1 MRRFSL
7 REFELPEITDNEL
20 LVSVISDSVCLSTWK
35 AALLGSE
42 HKRVPDDLENH
53 PVITGH
59 ECAGVIVEVGKNLT
73 GKYKKGQR
81 FVLQPAMGLPSGY
94 SAGYS
99 YEYFG
104 GNATYMIIPE
114 IAINLGCV
122 LPYHGSYF
130 AAASLAEP
138 MCCIIGAYHAN
149 YHTTQYV
156 YEHRMGVK
164 PGGNIALLACA
175 GPMGIGAIDYAINGG
190 IQPSR
195 VVVVD
200 IDDKRLAQVQK
211 LLPVD
216 LAASKGI
223 ELVYVNTKGMS
234 DPVQTLRALTGDV
247 GFDDIFVYAA
257 VPAVVEMADELL
269 AEDGCLN
276 FFAGPTDKNFKVP
289 FNFYNVGLQETVNQ
303 ASGALQKN
311 QNGADIP
318 GKDTFTKNIGACRAY
333 SAWLNIGGDSQVW
346 TTAQFISW
354 LESQGAFNHPYWMCK
369 GSWAYANNKV
379 ITDTGCGN
387 ICLAGA
393 VVEVI
398 GTRGAMTIRV
408 TTPSTSSG
416 GGITNAQ
423 FTYINHG
430 DAYAPGWRRD
440 YNTKNQQ
447 PAFALGQTGSTVGND
462 KAVGWNWNSGVYNAN
477 IGGASTLILHFNMN
491 TGSCPAVQ
499 FRVNYR
505 NGGIFYRSARD
516 GYGFEADWSEFY
528 TTTRKPSAGDVGAY
542 TQAECNS
549 RFITGIRLGGL
560 SSVQTWNGPGWSD
573 RSGYVVTGSVN
584 GNRDELIDTT
594 QARPIQYCINGTW
607 YNAGSI

>member
-1 MRRFSL
+1 MKTKVAAIYGKRDVRL

-20 LVSVISDSVCLSTWK
+20 LVNVISDSVCLSTWK

-81 FVLQPAMGLPSGY
+81 FVLQPAMGLPGGY

-200 IDDKRLAQVQK
+200 IDDKRLA
-211 LLPVD
+211 
-216 LAASKGI
+216 
-223 ELVYVNTKGMS
+223 
-234 DPVQTLRALTGDV
+234 LTDDA
-247 GFDDIFVYAA
+247 GFDDVFVYAA
-257 VPAVVEMADELL
+257 VPSVVEMADELL

-289 FNFYNVGLQETVNQ
+289 FNFYNVHYNSTHVVGTSGGSTDDMKEAIALSATGQLQPSFMVTHIGGLDAVPETVLN
-303 ASGALQKN
+303 LP
-311 QNGADIP
+311 DIP
-318 GKDTFTKNIGACRAY
+318 GGKKLIYNGVTMPLTAIADFAEKGKTDPLFKELARLVEKTHGIWNEQAEKY
-333 SAWLNIGGDSQVW
+333 LL
-346 TTAQFISW
+346 AQF
-354 LESQGAFNHPYWMCK
+354 G
-369 GSWAYANNKV
+369 V
-379 ITDTGCGN
+379 D
-387 ICLAGA
+387 
-393 VVEVI
+393 I
-398 GTRGAMTIRV
+398 GEA
-408 TTPSTSSG
+408 
-416 GGITNAQ
+416 AQ
-423 FTYINHG
+423 
-430 DAYAPGWRRD
+430 
-440 YNTKNQQ
+440 
-447 PAFALGQTGSTVGND
+447 
-462 KAVGWNWNSGVYNAN
+462 
-477 IGGASTLILHFNMN
+477 
-491 TGSCPAVQ
+491 
-499 FRVNYR
+499 
-505 NGGIFYRSARD
+505 
-516 GYGFEADWSEFY
+516 
-528 TTTRKPSAGDVGAY
+528 
-542 TQAECNS
+542 
-549 RFITGIRLGGL
+549 
-560 SSVQTWNGPGWSD
+560 
-573 RSGYVVTGSVN
+573 
-584 GNRDELIDTT
+584 
-594 QARPIQYCINGTW
+594 
-607 YNAGSI
+607 

>member
-1 MRRFSL
+1 M
-7 REFELPEITDNEL
+7 
-20 LVSVISDSVCLSTWK
+20 
-35 AALLGSE
+35 
-42 HKRVPDDLENH
+42 
-53 PVITGH
+53 
-59 ECAGVIVEVGKNLT
+59 GKNLT

-104 GNATYMIIPE
+104 GNATYMIIPKSPL
-114 IAINLGCV
+114 IW
-122 LPYHGSYF
+122 
-130 AAASLAEP
+130 AAYYRITALILLRRRWQSLCAAF
-138 MCCIIGAYHAN
+138 MRAYHAN

-289 FNFYNVGLQETVNQ
+289 FNFYNVHYNSTHVVGTSGSSTDDMKEAIALSATGQLQPSFMVTHIGGLDAVPDTVLN
-303 ASGALQKN
+303 LP
-311 QNGADIP
+311 DIP
-318 GKDTFTKNIGACRAY
+318 GGKKLIYNGVTMPLTAIADFAEKGKTDPLFKELARLVEETHGIWNEQAEKY
-333 SAWLNIGGDSQVW
+333 LL
-346 TTAQFISW
+346 AQF
-354 LESQGAFNHPYWMCK
+354 G
-369 GSWAYANNKV
+369 V
-379 ITDTGCGN
+379 D
-387 ICLAGA
+387 
-393 VVEVI
+393 I
-398 GTRGAMTIRV
+398 GEA
-408 TTPSTSSG
+408 
-416 GGITNAQ
+416 AQ
-423 FTYINHG
+423 
-430 DAYAPGWRRD
+430 
-440 YNTKNQQ
+440 
-447 PAFALGQTGSTVGND
+447 
-462 KAVGWNWNSGVYNAN
+462 
-477 IGGASTLILHFNMN
+477 
-491 TGSCPAVQ
+491 
-499 FRVNYR
+499 
-505 NGGIFYRSARD
+505 
-516 GYGFEADWSEFY
+516 
-528 TTTRKPSAGDVGAY
+528 
-542 TQAECNS
+542 
-549 RFITGIRLGGL
+549 
-560 SSVQTWNGPGWSD
+560 
-573 RSGYVVTGSVN
+573 
-584 GNRDELIDTT
+584 
-594 QARPIQYCINGTW
+594 
-607 YNAGSI
+607 

>member
-1 MRRFSL
+1 MKTKVAAIYGKRDVRL
-7 REFELPEITDNEL
+7 RVFELPEITDNEL

-211 LLPVD
+211 LLPV
-216 LAASKGI
+216 
-223 ELVYVNTKGMS
+223 NWR
-234 DPVQTLRALTGDV
+234 PVKAL
-247 GFDDIFVYAA
+247 
-257 VPAVVEMADELL
+257 
-269 AEDGCLN
+269 
-276 FFAGPTDKNFKVP
+276 
-289 FNFYNVGLQETVNQ
+289 
-303 ASGALQKN
+303 
-311 QNGADIP
+311 
-318 GKDTFTKNIGACRAY
+318 
-333 SAWLNIGGDSQVW
+333 
-346 TTAQFISW
+346 SW
-354 LESQGAFNHPYWMCK
+354 CM
-369 GSWAYANNKV
+369 
-379 ITDTGCGN
+379 
-387 ICLAGA
+387 
-393 VVEVI
+393 
-398 GTRGAMTIRV
+398 
-408 TTPSTSSG
+408 
-416 GGITNAQ
+416 
-423 FTYINHG
+423 
-430 DAYAPGWRRD
+430 
-440 YNTKNQQ
+440 
-447 PAFALGQTGSTVGND
+447 
-462 KAVGWNWNSGVYNAN
+462 
-477 IGGASTLILHFNMN
+477 
-491 TGSCPAVQ
+491 
-499 FRVNYR
+499 
-505 NGGIFYRSARD
+505 
-516 GYGFEADWSEFY
+516 
-528 TTTRKPSAGDVGAY
+528 
-542 TQAECNS
+542 
-549 RFITGIRLGGL
+549 
-560 SSVQTWNGPGWSD
+560 
-573 RSGYVVTGSVN
+573 
-584 GNRDELIDTT
+584 
-594 QARPIQYCINGTW
+594 
-607 YNAGSI
+607 